1 MRKLYYEDSSI
12 QSFHATVTACRQAEA
27 GYEVELSATAFYPE
41 GGGQACDLGNLD
53 GIPVLDVQERAQTVV
68 HLCQAPLEVGKTVQ
82 GQIDWQR
89 RLDLMQ
95 QHTGEHI
102 VSGIVHR
109 LFGYQNVGF
118 HVGADVMEVD
128 FDGPI
133 PAEALQ
139 EIVRLA
145 NEAVWQDLPV
155 KCWVP
160 SPEELPSV
168 TYRTKRALPW
178 PVRIVQVG
186 DVDSCACCGVHTKTT
201 GQVGLISIFSCVKF
215 HQGVRLE
222 MACGRRALDML
233 HRVYEQNRQV
243 SQAFSARILETG
255 QAARQINE
263 ALSQEKYRAV
273 SLEKQLFTQKA
284 RMYAGC
290 SRAVVFEPDLNPNQ
304 IRTLAQA
311 ISAHC
316 PLAAVFSPTGNGH
329 SFCLAGTA
337 EPIQA
342 LGKQLAEQLGARG
355 GGKPGFYQGNIPATQ
370 SAIED
375 FFARIEA

>member
-12 QSFHATVTACRQAEA
+12 QSFHATVTACRQAET

-53 GIPVLDVQERAQTVV
+53 GIPILDVQERAQTVV

-102 VSGIVHR
+102 VSGIVHK

-145 NEAVWQDLPV
+145 NEAVWQDFPV

-222 MACGRRALDML
+222 MACGKRALDIL
-233 HRVYEQNRQV
+233 YRVYEQNRQV

-263 ALSQEKYRAV
+263 ALSQEKYRAA
-273 SLEKQLFTQKA
+273 SLEKQLFAERA

-304 IRTLAQA
+304 IRMLAQA

-316 PLAAVFSPTGNGH
+316 PLAAVFSSMENGH
-329 SFCLAGTA
+329 SFCLAGAA

-342 LGKQLAEQLGARG
+342 LGKQLSAQLGARG

-375 FFARIEA
+375 FFARIEG